1 VDLKV
6 DRGHD
11 VSLGTQLAWK
21 IRALVASGAIA
32 PGQRLPSIRELAK
45 TAGVNVNT
53 ARAVYSRLEDEGV
66 LSSEQ
71 GRGTF
76 VAESVR
82 PSDELER
89 VVADAEADAR
99 VAGVDPRVVA
109 ARLYALSGGSPPPGA
124 ARLGPGDAAERRR
137 LRREIAALEAELVD
151 HGLHSLAAGQ
161 DEPPSRPAGTL
172 LTAEELTEV
181 RDRLLERLQA
191 LGAARAEAISRL
203 EDRRRAAPALEGRD
217 PGRRSTASLSRARVR
232 WIPGT

>member
-1 VDLKV
+1 VDFRV
-6 DRGHD
+6 DRRHD
-11 VSLGTQLAWK
+11 VPLGTQLAWK
-21 IRALVASGAIA
+21 LRGLVASGQIA

-45 TAGVNVNT
+45 AAGVNVNT
-53 ARAVYSRLEDEGV
+53 ARAVYRRLEDEGV

-99 VAGVDPRVVA
+99 GAGVDPRVVA
-109 ARLYALSGGSPPPGA
+109 ARLYALSGGGA
-124 ARLGPGDAAERRR
+124 RPAGRRADAGEAAERRR
-137 LRREIAALEAELVD
+137 LRREIAELEAELVD
-151 HGLHSLAAGQ
+151 HGLHSLGPAPGGA
-161 DEPPSRPAGTL
+161 PNRPAGTL

-191 LGAARAEAISRL
+191 LDAARAEVINSR
-203 EDRRRAAPALEGRD
+203 EDRRRGAPALEGRD
-217 PGRRSTASLSRARVR
+217 PGRRSTPSLSRARVR